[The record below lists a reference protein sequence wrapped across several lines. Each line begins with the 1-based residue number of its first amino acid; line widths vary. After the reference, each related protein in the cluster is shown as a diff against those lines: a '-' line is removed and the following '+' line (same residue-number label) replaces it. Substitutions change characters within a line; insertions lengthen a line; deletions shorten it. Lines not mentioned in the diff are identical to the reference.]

1 MQSRPMSLL
10 EAITNT
16 LVGYG
21 LAVATQ
27 LVIFPSFDLP
37 ARIPDALAMGAIFT
51 LVSVG
56 RSYALRRLFEG
67 WRHAGA

>member
-1 MQSRPMSLL
+1 MQSRPISLL

-27 LVIFPSFDLP
+27 LVIFPWFDLP
-37 ARIPDALAMGAIFT
+37 ARLPDALAMGAIFT
-51 LVSVG
+51 LVSVA

-67 WRHAGA
+67 LRHARP